1 MMEELNFNADKAN
14 KLQWE
19 REKIRKENLE
29 YRKKHPEIHDIVSGF
44 TSALMKE
51 KPEKIFRF
59 AFEYFRHFAK
69 GETAELIRPKLRLHV
84 ECRISGKDF
93 DVEVHECFD
102 RARWLSVTT
111 RPLPSMSR
119 RTVSEFSE
127 MFLLSR
133 LRGLSRDSDAV
144 HVARRL
150 VRRLRLEEKDEVTI
164 EQYGPFDSRPDG
176 LYHVV
181 SPYLEECRAVL
192 QLQCAWRSYKARLIT
207 GLKRR
212 RYRATLTL
220 QCFYRTNKAIRRTS
234 ALRRRRYAAIIIQ
247 KTIRGGQ
254 SRLKVLHMLEN
265 DTYGY

>member
-93 DVEVHECFD
+93 DV
-102 RARWLSVTT
+102 
-111 RPLPSMSR
+111 
-119 RTVSEFSE
+119 
-127 MFLLSR
+127 
-133 LRGLSRDSDAV
+133 
-144 HVARRL
+144 
-150 VRRLRLEEKDEVTI
+150 
-164 EQYGPFDSRPDG
+164 
-176 LYHVV
+176 
-181 SPYLEECRAVL
+181 
-192 QLQCAWRSYKARLIT
+192 
-207 GLKRR
+207 
-212 RYRATLTL
+212 
-220 QCFYRTNKAIRRTS
+220 
-234 ALRRRRYAAIIIQ
+234 
-247 KTIRGGQ
+247 
-254 SRLKVLHMLEN
+254 
-265 DTYGY
+265 